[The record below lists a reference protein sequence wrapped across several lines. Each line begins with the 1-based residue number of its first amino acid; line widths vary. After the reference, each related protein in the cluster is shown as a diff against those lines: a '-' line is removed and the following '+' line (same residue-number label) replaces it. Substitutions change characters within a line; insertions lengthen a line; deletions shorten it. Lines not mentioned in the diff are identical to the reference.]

1 MVVAVWT
8 QAAHTCRVE
17 LSRSLLG
24 HGSSDLQRT
33 FSGSSADLQRAF
45 SGPSLDLQPLR
56 ADRGPDQLVQQNE
69 IVPTSSLELSP
80 GTLFPWALLHQ
91 VSGPCLSSCWFSSL
105 LFYNVAIC
113 SGNFSTWSAFSS
125 WIFFFKPCIQL
136 HFAVNSIKPHINTV
150 ILWYVLE
157 VSSQYHSDRSHAV
170 VFNWQNSAVN

>member
-69 IVPTSSLELSP
+69 IVPTSSLEFSP
-80 GTLFPWALLHQ
+80 GTLFPGLCFIKFPDLACRLVGFLHFYFIMSPFVLETSVLGAL
-91 VSGPCLSSCWFSSL
+91 SL
-105 LFYNVAIC
+105 V
-113 SGNFSTWSAFSS
+113 G
-125 WIFFFKPCIQL
+125 FFFLNPA
-136 HFAVNSIKPHINTV
+136 FNSILQLTPLNRI
-150 ILWYVLE
+150 
-157 VSSQYHSDRSHAV
+157 
-170 VFNWQNSAVN
+170 